1 MSNKKIY
8 KGEENNTMK
17 EKMDL
22 FYYQLNE
29 MFDIIYDEFGFESKL
44 AEKTM
49 FLMDEVKKECSKTEF
64 IIIQNIEGIWI
75 KRDKF
80 NIYDYVE
87 KKERIEKALKKA
99 KEIVKNEKGIFKLVE
114 VNFGTYQYTQL
125 FLNEIEIKGEK
136 EW

>member
-1 MSNKKIY
+1 MSNKKIC
-8 KGEENNTMK
+8 KGKENNTMK

-136 EW
+136 K

>member
-1 MSNKKIY
+1 
-8 KGEENNTMK
+8 MK

-99 KEIVKNEKGIFKLVE
+99 NEIVKNEKGIFKLVE

-136 EW
+136 E

>member
-136 EW
+136 E

>member
-1 MSNKKIY
+1 M
-8 KGEENNTMK
+8 
-17 EKMDL
+17 
-22 FYYQLNE
+22 
-29 MFDIIYDEFGFESKL
+29 
-44 AEKTM
+44 
-49 FLMDEVKKECSKTEF
+49 TET
-64 IIIQNIEGIWI
+64 IIQAIANSLKELFP
-75 KRDKF
+75 KF

-136 EW
+136 E

>member
-136 EW
+136 K

>member
-1 MSNKKIY
+1 MSNKKIC
-8 KGEENNTMK
+8 KGKKNNTMK

-136 EW
+136 E